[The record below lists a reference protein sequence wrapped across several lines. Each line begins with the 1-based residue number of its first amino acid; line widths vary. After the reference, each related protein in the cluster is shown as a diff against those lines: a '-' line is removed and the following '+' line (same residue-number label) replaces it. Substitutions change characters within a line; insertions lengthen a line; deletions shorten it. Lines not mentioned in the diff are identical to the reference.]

1 MKLNGKFEEIK
12 HEAPSPSESLRLEVG
27 SFALCACFLIHK
39 MGMLAVSSSTAVVT
53 EDQMKLPM
61 RVPGID

>member
-1 MKLNGKFEEIK
+1 MKLNGKFAEIK
-12 HEAPSPSESLRLEVG
+12 HETPPPPESLRLVVG

-39 MGMLAVSSSTAVVT
+39 MGMLLVSSSIGVVT

-61 RVPGID
+61 RALGID